1 MTHAGKDSHRLPFL
15 LPLSG
20 LPLHQAALIDALT
33 HTLCFGVIS
42 PAAEFICLML
52 QATAFESICIGNSV
66 LTECPAMSNICRKGG
81 CVTCK

>member
-1 MTHAGKDSHRLPFL
+1 MTHAGKDSH
-15 LPLSG
+15 G
-20 LPLHQAALIDALT
+20 LPLLSLLSVLLLHLPALINALT

-52 QATAFESICIGNSV
+52 QAKAFESICIGNSV

-81 CVTCK
+81 CVTRK